1 MIIVNNI
8 VRWRIGDV
16 TDHKED
22 SRFDS
27 CPDYEEITI
36 FRYGIHSVNME
47 NLFGGSERRA
57 FIFKTLNT
65 MVAFLLIVAILYLAS
80 INNNTKH

>member
-1 MIIVNNI
+1 MVDEGFPQEQLAQ
-8 VRWRIGDV
+8 RGY
-16 TDHKED
+16 
-22 SRFDS
+22 RFES

-57 FIFKTLNT
+57 FIFKTLINMIT
-65 MVAFLLIVAILYLAS
+65 FLLVVAILYLAS